1 MFAVHFTPGAS
12 GVLKTVRYYIYSN
25 PAAVKIH
32 IMDENKA
39 DLVTPFT
46 STSSGVGW
54 FDVDVSSLGV
64 SITSG
69 VGFYLALEWISIP
82 YPSLGVDSSSPD
94 SRSYGVVNGVW
105 TLYKIYV
112 YPVGNILVDFM
123 IRAVIDHSTTFGSAI
138 RISTNTGKSEYASVA
153 ASGSYA
159 YVAWDD
165 NTTVT
170 GNGGKSE
177 IWLRVSSNSGASF
190 GSAIRITTNT
200 GDSRNPSVAANG
212 SYVYVAWDDDTS
224 VTGSDS
230 APEIWMRVSSNNGA
244 SFGSPIRI
252 STNIAWS
259 VNPSVAAVGSYVYV
273 AWQDATSVTGSGMK
287 YEIWMRVS
295 SNNGASFGSA
305 IRITTNTGESQRPCV
320 GASGTYVYVAWDD
333 NTPVTGSGGKY
344 EIWMRVSSNNGAS
357 FGSAM
362 RLTTNTYD
370 SAFPSVAASGSYV
383 YVAWH
388 DYTPVTGSGT
398 QPEIWMRASS
408 NNGGSFGSPIRI
420 STNTGISL
428 CPSVAAS
435 ANNVYVAWEDST
447 IGSLEI
453 WMRVS
458 SNNGA
463 SFGSAIRLTTNTGM
477 SVYPSVAAVGSY
489 VYVGWQDDTSVTG
502 SGTRPEIWLRV
513 GS

>member
-1 MFAVHFTPGAS
+1 LRKISWLVAWVLLVLLAATVTSDILNTVSGNPGTEIAYDDGVADGSTSWSGCPTTCMFAVHFTPGAS

-165 NTTVT
+165 NT
-170 GNGGKSE
+170 
-177 IWLRVSSNSGASF
+177 
-190 GSAIRITTNT
+190 
-200 GDSRNPSVAANG
+200 
-212 SYVYVAWDDDTS
+212 
-224 VTGSDS
+224 
-230 APEIWMRVSSNNGA
+230 
-244 SFGSPIRI
+244 
-252 STNIAWS
+252 
-259 VNPSVAAVGSYVYV
+259 
-273 AWQDATSVTGSGMK
+273 
-287 YEIWMRVS
+287 
-295 SNNGASFGSA
+295 
-305 IRITTNTGESQRPCV
+305 
-320 GASGTYVYVAWDD
+320 
-333 NTPVTGSGGKY
+333 PVTGSGGKY

-370 SAFPSVAASGSYV
+370 SNFPSVAASGSYV